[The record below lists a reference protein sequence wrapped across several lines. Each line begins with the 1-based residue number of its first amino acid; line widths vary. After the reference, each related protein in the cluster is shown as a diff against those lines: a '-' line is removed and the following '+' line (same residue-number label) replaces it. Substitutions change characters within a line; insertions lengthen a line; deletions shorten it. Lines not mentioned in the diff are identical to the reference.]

1 MEALRRMKEQVQ
13 SGVCV
18 GTHGEIVSQ
27 IVKYVNHPLIARQV
41 EVIQRILKS
50 RGFFKGEVDGVYS
63 DIMQISVVEYQRSH
77 RLPSIGMIDTDT
89 LKLMAKEQGIDVRA

>member
-1 MEALRRMKEQVQ
+1 MSA
-13 SGVCV
+13 
-18 GTHGEIVSQ
+18 T
-27 IVKYVNHPLIARQV
+27 QV

-77 RLPSIGMIDTDT
+77 RLPSIGMIDADT
-89 LKLMAKEQGIDVRA
+89 LKLLAKEQGNDVSVNWTQSKWHWERI

>member
-1 MEALRRMKEQVQ
+1 MKEQVQ

-18 GTHGEIVSQ
+18 GTHGEIVS
-27 IVKYVNHPLIARQV
+27 ILINSEQLLIRFQV

-89 LKLMAKEQGIDVRA
+89 LKLMAKEQCIDV